1 MLYKEPEELRD
12 DTNNNCKGH
21 YNRNTLLAII
31 VQLRYPGVPLNSLL
45 GGLSDDLKNK
55 HWMKIYKT
63 NLQILKRVKAVKKKV
78 TKGKKNVILVN
89 VILEKGLT
97 I

>member
-1 MLYKEPEELRD
+1 
-12 DTNNNCKGH
+12 
-21 YNRNTLLAII
+21 
-31 VQLRYPGVPLNSLL
+31 
-45 GGLSDDLKNK
+45 
-55 HWMKIYKT
+55 MKIYKT

>member
-21 YNRNTLLAII
+21 YNRNTLLAMF
-31 VQLRYPGVPLNSLL
+31 VQLSYRGGPLNSLL

-55 HWMKIYKT
+55 H
-63 NLQILKRVKAVKKKV
+63 
-78 TKGKKNVILVN
+78 
-89 VILEKGLT
+89 
-97 I
+97 

>member
-31 VQLRYPGVPLNSLL
+31 VQLRFPGVPLNSLL

-55 HWMKIYKT
+55 H
-63 NLQILKRVKAVKKKV
+63 
-78 TKGKKNVILVN
+78 
-89 VILEKGLT
+89 
-97 I
+97 

>member
-31 VQLRYPGVPLNSLL
+31 VQLRYPGLPLNSLL

-63 NLQILKRVKAVKKKV
+63 NLQILKRVKAVKKKDNN
-78 TKGKKNVILVN
+78 G
-89 VILEKGLT
+89 
-97 I
+97 